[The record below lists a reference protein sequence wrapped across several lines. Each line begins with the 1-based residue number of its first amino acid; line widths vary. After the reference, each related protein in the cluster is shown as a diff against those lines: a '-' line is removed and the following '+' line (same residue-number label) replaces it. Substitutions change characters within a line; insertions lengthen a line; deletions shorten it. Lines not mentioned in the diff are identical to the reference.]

1 LTDNARILFV
11 DDEES
16 QRKAIGGF
24 IEKKG
29 FHVKTCA
36 DGASAL
42 ELIKSEPWD
51 IVFSDLK
58 MPGMTG
64 IELLEKSKQLV
75 PDIIFILFT
84 AYGTVEGAV
93 EAMKLGAFD
102 FITKPVDLDILDLMI
117 SKSLESRRL
126 IAENKRLR
134 ELVESSGRAE
144 GIISESPR
152 MEEVIN
158 LVARTAPSAATV
170 LITGE
175 SGTGKERIARAIHYG
190 SGRSGKPMITVNCA
204 AIPETLLEAELF
216 GHEKGA
222 FTGAHITRKGKIESA
237 QDGTLFID
245 EIGDMPMSLQPKLLR
260 FLQEGTVERL
270 GSTST
275 RQMDIR
281 VIAATHRNL
290 REMVQQGGFREDL
303 FFRLSVI
310 NIDIP
315 PLRERKQDILPLAE
329 HFIKIYSEKNSKRVA
344 GLSRTAKDLILKYN
358 YPGNVR
364 ELENA
369 IEAAVV
375 LSRDEV
381 IDSGDLPANFGSG
394 KSEIKPT
401 GQALPDLLEAYEK
414 SLVTESLK
422 KSNGNKSEAARILGI
437 SEKNIR
443 DRLKKWG
450 MSN

>member
-1 LTDNARILFV
+1 LDNTARILFV

-24 IEKKG
+24 LEKKG
-29 FHVKTCA
+29 FHIKTCS
-36 DGASAL
+36 DGEAAL
-42 ELIKSEPWD
+42 EIIKNEPWD
-51 IVFSDLK
+51 IILSDLK
-58 MPGMTG
+58 MPGMNG
-64 IELLEKSKQLV
+64 IELLRQAKQLV
-75 PDIIFILFT
+75 PDLVFILFT

-93 EAMKLGAFD
+93 EAMKLGAFE
-102 FITKPVDLDILDLMI
+102 FVTKPVDLDVLEIMI
-117 SKSLESRRL
+117 NKALENRRL
-126 IAENKRLR
+126 LAENRRLR

-158 LVARTAPSAATV
+158 LVARTAPSSATV
-170 LITGE
+170 LITGD

-190 SGRSGKPMITVNCA
+190 SQRADKPMITVNCA

-222 FTGAHITRKGKIESA
+222 FTGAHIARKGKIEAA
-237 QDGTLFID
+237 QGGTLFID

-260 FLQEGTVERL
+260 FLQEGTIEKL
-270 GSTST
+270 GSAEI
-275 RQMDIR
+275 RKLDIR
-281 VIAATHRNL
+281 VIAATHRDL
-290 REMVQQGGFREDL
+290 RQMVDKGGFREDL

-315 PLRERKQDILPLAE
+315 PLRDRKQDILPLAE
-329 HFIKIYSEKNSKRVA
+329 HFIKIYSEKNSKHVA
-344 GLSRTAKDLILKYN
+344 GLSREAKDLMLKYS

-375 LSRDEV
+375 LSRGEAIEAD
-381 IDSGDLPANFGSG
+381 DLPANFGSKQG
-394 KSEIKPT
+394 VVKT
-401 GQALPDLLEAYEK
+401 AGQSLPELLEAYEK
-414 SLVTESLK
+414 SLVLESLK
-422 KSNGNKSEAARILGI
+422 KSGGNKSEAARKLGI

-450 MSN
+450 LSN

>member
-1 LTDNARILFV
+1 LNNTARILFV

-29 FHVKTCA
+29 YYIKTCP
-36 DGASAL
+36 DGDTAL
-42 ELIKSEPWD
+42 DLIRNESWD
-51 IVFSDLK
+51 IVLSDLK
-58 MPGMTG
+58 MPGMNG
-64 IELLEKSKQLV
+64 IELLRRAKELV
-75 PDIIFILFT
+75 PDIVFILFT

-102 FITKPVDLDILDLMI
+102 FITKPVDLDVLEIMI
-117 SKSLESRRL
+117 NKALENRRL
-126 IAENKRLR
+126 LTENRRLR
-134 ELVESSGRAE
+134 ELVESSGRAK
-144 GIISESPR
+144 GIISESAR

-158 LVARTAPSAATV
+158 LVARAAPSSATV

-190 SGRSGKPMITVNCA
+190 SKRADQPMITVNCA

-222 FTGAHITRKGKIESA
+222 FTGAHIARKGKIESA
-237 QDGTLFID
+237 QGGTLFID
-245 EIGDMPMSLQPKLLR
+245 EIGDMPLSLQPKLLR
-260 FLQEGTVERL
+260 FLQEGTIEKL
-270 GSTST
+270 GSAETKKL
-275 RQMDIR
+275 DIR
-281 VIAATHRNL
+281 VIVATHRYL
-290 REMVQQGGFREDL
+290 RQMVEKDEFREDL

-329 HFIKIYSEKNSKRVA
+329 HFIKIYSEKNSKKVA
-344 GLSRTAKDLILKYN
+344 GLSRAAKDLVLKYS

-381 IDSGDLPANFGSG
+381 IDADDLPANFGSG
-394 KSEIKPT
+394 QGRVKAA
-401 GQALPDLLEAYEK
+401 GQSLPELLEAYEK
-414 SLVTESLK
+414 SLVMESLK
-422 KSNGNKSEAARILGI
+422 KSAGNKSEAARILGI

-450 MSN
+450 LSG